1 MTEYSCPWCSHT
13 LSPTILVQSHSLLS
27 FPLLPPSLLYI
38 ENCPAVYYSTH
49 LLSTLLIPDSISSSY
64 QHFLPPLFFHA
75 IHHLLSFSK
84 SNDFYSLLLQ
94 WFIHPE
100 KSPIQIETHQSDI
113 HDLMIAMF
121 CVNDEDGESMPITG
135 DILSLLHEIFNFL
148 FSNDLLNAINLFLFS
163 RGGNLHIGFS
173 KYSFISCC
181 ILLYRSVYTF
191 FYSCYSIQCIQS
203 NHFQEEMKDFQNQY
217 MKTIKV

>member
-1 MTEYSCPWCSHT
+1 MTKYSCPWCSNT
-13 LSPTILVQSHSLLS
+13 LSPSILVQSHSLLS

-38 ENCPAVYYSTH
+38 EKCPSVYYSIH
-49 LLSTLLIPDSISSSY
+49 VLSTLFIPDSSSNL
-64 QHFLPPLFFHA
+64 HFLPPLLFHA

-84 SNDFYSLLLQ
+84 SYDFYSSLLH

-100 KSPIQIETHQSDI
+100 EQPFPIDSHQSDI

-121 CVNDEDGESMPITG
+121 CVNDEDGGSMPITG

-173 KYSFISCC
+173 KYSFP
-181 ILLYRSVYTF
+181 VVF
-191 FYSCYSIQCIQS
+191 FYIDLFTHSSIHVILFS
-203 NHFQEEMKDFQNQY
+203 VFNRIISK
-217 MKTIKV
+217 KK